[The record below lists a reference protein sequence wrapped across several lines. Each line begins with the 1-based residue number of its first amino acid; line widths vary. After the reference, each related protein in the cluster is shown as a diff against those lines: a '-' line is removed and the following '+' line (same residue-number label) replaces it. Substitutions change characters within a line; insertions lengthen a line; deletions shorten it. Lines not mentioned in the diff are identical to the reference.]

1 MGASRRAQSNLSV
14 AFLVTESLAAVVCGC
29 VSDLLQQ
36 HVSLASLLAATSAVG
51 AWSYLVVAT
60 TDALMVGT
68 VGVGFSM
75 GAAWCMFPQLAA
87 ERFGL
92 RRFGTA
98 WGALMMGSGVGPLL
112 LQPVQAAVYAANV
125 PQSPL
130 RVGAD
135 QHLCRLPACFVTTL
149 LCAAALATA
158 SVVVL
163 VVVGRRLRLPK
174 QAA

>member
-1 MGASRRAQSNLSV
+1 M
-14 AFLVTESLAAVVCGC
+14 
-29 VSDLLQQ
+29 
-36 HVSLASLLAATSAVG
+36 
-51 AWSYLVVAT
+51 AT

-68 VGVGFSM
+68 VGLGFSM
-75 GAAWCMFPQLAA
+75 GATWCMFPQLAA

-112 LQPVQAAVYAANV
+112 LQPVQVAVYQANV
-125 PQSPL
+125 PSSEQTIGTSQ
-130 RVGAD
+130 A
-135 QHLCRLPACFVTTL
+135 LCRVPSCFVTTL
-149 LCAAALATA
+149 LCAAGLATA